1 MQKTFLL
8 LSTACFSFFIS
19 NAQIADDDTLLTIAS
34 TPVSA
39 NEFVRVYN
47 KNLNLVQDDSQKEID
62 SYLELFINYKLKL
75 TEAKALRY
83 DKDPVYLKEFQSYKN
98 QLTQSYLTDKNVT
111 DDLVREAYD
120 RTTNEVK
127 AQHILILLD
136 EVETDPLAVYSKVE
150 AYRERLVNE
159 DFESLKKE
167 LHNGKNIFVEDLGYF
182 SAFKMVYNFESAAYA
197 TEVGAV
203 SQPFRTRFGF
213 HVVKILEKR
222 KSRGQVSVAHIMIAN
237 TQKDSTLVA
246 KDRIQELHRL
256 LLQGDDF
263 GELAKQFSDDKSSS
277 NRGGELSPF
286 KSGQINSEIF
296 ETTAFELNPSN
307 PISKPIQTQFG
318 WHILK
323 YINKIPVKSFEELQ
337 PELESQVGKDSRS
350 QLVKAKMLERLLVEY
365 QVENPNSKLMNVES
379 NLTYITS
386 EKAWEFSKDF
396 DNNLPFLTIK
406 NQSYTYQDF
415 LNFINANQ
423 KTNKKEWTTA
433 VVVKKQYA
441 SFLEQSVIQYKK
453 DNLESENEE
462 FAHILNEYREGLLLF
477 ELMQDKI
484 WEGAKNDSI
493 GLQEFYN
500 ANKQNYVWPERIE
513 GSVAR
518 STNAKYIKKVQKY
531 WQKNSSNEAIDE
543 AINKDQQ
550 NVIFSNGELELD
562 QAPLPKSFN
571 VRTKTPIS
579 EVIKENNSFYVVNVK
594 EFKPKSQKTFEEA
607 KGQLIADYQIA
618 LESKWTQELRAKFK
632 VDVNESVLA
641 KVNALISN

>member
-19 NAQIADDDTLLTIAS
+19 NAQTTDDDTLLTIAN

-111 DDLVREAYD
+111 DDLIREAYD

-136 EVETDPLAVYSKVE
+136 EVETDTLVAYSKVE

-167 LHNGKNIFVEDLGYF
+167 LHNGKNVFVEDLGYF

-246 KDRIQELHRL
+246 KDRIQELQRL

-296 ETTAFELNPSN
+296 ETTAFELSPSN

-350 QLVKAKMLERLLVEY
+350 QLVKAKLLEQLLVEY
-365 QVENPNSKLMNVES
+365 QIENPNSKLMNIEL
-379 NLTYITS
+379 NLIYITS
-386 EKAWEFSKDF
+386 EKAWGFSKDF

-406 NQSYTYQDF
+406 NQTYTYQDF

-423 KTNKKEWTTA
+423 KSNKKEWTTA

-462 FAHILNEYREGLLLF
+462 FAHVLNEYREGLLLF

-518 STNAKYIKKVQKY
+518 STNAKYIKKVRKY
-531 WQKNSSNEAIDE
+531 WQKNSSNEEIDE

-550 NVIFSNGELELD
+550 NVIFSNGELELG
-562 QAPLPKSFN
+562 QAPLPKNFN

-579 EVIKENNSFYVVNVK
+579 ELIKENNSFYVVNVK

-618 LESKWTQELRAKFK
+618 LESKWTQELRTKFK

-641 KVNALISN
+641 KVNALIPN

>member
-1 MQKTFLL
+1 
-8 LSTACFSFFIS
+8 
-19 NAQIADDDTLLTIAS
+19 
-34 TPVSA
+34 
-39 NEFVRVYN
+39 
-47 KNLNLVQDDSQKEID
+47 
-62 SYLELFINYKLKL
+62 
-75 TEAKALRY
+75 
-83 DKDPVYLKEFQSYKN
+83 
-98 QLTQSYLTDKNVT
+98 
-111 DDLVREAYD
+111 
-120 RTTNEVK
+120 
-127 AQHILILLD
+127 
-136 EVETDPLAVYSKVE
+136 
-150 AYRERLVNE
+150 
-159 DFESLKKE
+159 
-167 LHNGKNIFVEDLGYF
+167 
-182 SAFKMVYNFESAAYA
+182 MVYNFESAAYA

-500 ANKQNYVWPERIE
+500 LNKQNYIWPDRIE

-518 STNAKYIKKVQKY
+518 SSDKTYIKKVRKY
-531 WQKNSSNEAIDE
+531 WAKNQSNKMIDE
-543 AINKDQQ
+543 ALNKEQQ
-550 NVIFSNGELELD
+550 NVIFSNGELELGHP
-562 QAPLPKSFN
+562 ALPKSFPF
-571 VRTKTPIS
+571 KTGVS
-579 EVIKENNSFYVVNVK
+579 EVIEENSNFYVINITAL
-594 EFKPKSQKTFEEA
+594 KPTALKTFEEA
-607 KGQLIADYQIA
+607 KGQLLADYQIT
-618 LESKWTQELRAKFK
+618 LESDWINELRAKFK
-632 VDVNESVLA
+632 VDINQDVLA

>member
-19 NAQIADDDTLLTIAS
+19 NAQITDDDTLLTIAS

-136 EVETDPLAVYSKVE
+136 EVETDTLAVYSKVE

-296 ETTAFELNPSN
+296 ETTAFELSPSN

-323 YINKIPVKSFEELQ
+323 YINKTPVKSFEELQ
-337 PELESQVGKDSRS
+337 PELENQVGKDSRS
-350 QLVKAKMLERLLVEY
+350 QLVKAKMLEQLLVEY
-365 QVENPNSKLMNVES
+365 QIENPNSNLMNVEL

-386 EKAWEFSKDF
+386 EKAWGFSKDF

-406 NQSYTYQDF
+406 NKTYTYQDF
-415 LNFINANQ
+415 LNFINTNQ
-423 KTNKKEWTTA
+423 KSNKKQWTTA

-518 STNAKYIKKVQKY
+518 STNAKYIKKVRKY

-550 NVIFSNGELELD
+550 NVIFSNGELELG

>member
-19 NAQIADDDTLLTIAS
+19 NAQITDDDTLLTIAN

-111 DDLVREAYD
+111 DDLIREAYD

-136 EVETDPLAVYSKVE
+136 EVETDTLVAYSKVE

-167 LHNGKNIFVEDLGYF
+167 LHNGKNVFVEDLGYF

-213 HVVKILEKR
+213 HVVKILEKQ

-237 TQKDSTLVA
+237 TQKDSTLAA

-296 ETTAFELNPSN
+296 ETTAFELSPSN

-350 QLVKAKMLERLLVEY
+350 QLVKAKLLEQLLVEY
-365 QVENPNSKLMNVES
+365 QIENPNSKLMNIEL
-379 NLTYITS
+379 NLIYITS
-386 EKAWEFSKDF
+386 EKAWGFSKDF

-406 NQSYTYQDF
+406 NQTYTYQDF

-423 KTNKKEWTTA
+423 KSNKKEWTTA

-462 FAHILNEYREGLLLF
+462 FAHVLNEYREGLLLF

-518 STNAKYIKKVQKY
+518 STNAKYIKKVRKY
-531 WQKNSSNEAIDE
+531 WQKNSSNEEIDE

-550 NVIFSNGELELD
+550 NVIFS
-562 QAPLPKSFN
+562 
-571 VRTKTPIS
+571 
-579 EVIKENNSFYVVNVK
+579 
-594 EFKPKSQKTFEEA
+594 TF
-607 KGQLIADYQIA
+607 
-618 LESKWTQELRAKFK
+618 S
-632 VDVNESVLA
+632 
-641 KVNALISN
+641 

>member
-19 NAQIADDDTLLTIAS
+19 NAQITDDDTLLTIAN

-111 DDLVREAYD
+111 DDLIREAYD

-136 EVETDPLAVYSKVE
+136 EVETDTLVAYSKVE

-167 LHNGKNIFVEDLGYF
+167 LHNGKNVFVEDLGYF

-246 KDRIQELHRL
+246 KDRIQELRRL

-296 ETTAFELNPSN
+296 ETTAFELSPSN

-350 QLVKAKMLERLLVEY
+350 QLVKAKMLEQLLVEY
-365 QVENPNSKLMNVES
+365 QIENPNSNLMNVEL

-386 EKAWEFSKDF
+386 EKAWGFSKDF

-406 NQSYTYQDF
+406 NQTYTYQDF

-423 KTNKKEWTTA
+423 KSNKKEWTTA

-462 FAHILNEYREGLLLF
+462 FAHVLNEYREGLLLF

-518 STNAKYIKKVQKY
+518 STNAKYIKKVRKY
-531 WQKNSSNEAIDE
+531 WQKNSSNEEIDE

-550 NVIFSNGELELD
+550 NVIFSNGELELG
-562 QAPLPKSFN
+562 QAPLPKNFN

-579 EVIKENNSFYVVNVK
+579 ELIKENNSFYVVNVK

-618 LESKWTQELRAKFK
+618 LESKWTQELRTKFK

-641 KVNALISN
+641 KVNALIPN

>member
-19 NAQIADDDTLLTIAS
+19 NAQITDDDTLLTIAS

-136 EVETDPLAVYSKVE
+136 EVETDTLAVYSKVE

-296 ETTAFELNPSN
+296 ETTAFELSPSN

-323 YINKIPVKSFEELQ
+323 YINKTPVKSFEELQ
-337 PELESQVGKDSRS
+337 PELENQVGKDSRS
-350 QLVKAKMLERLLVEY
+350 QLVKAKMLEQLLVEY
-365 QVENPNSKLMNVES
+365 QIENPNSNLMNVEL

-386 EKAWEFSKDF
+386 EKAWGFSKDF

-406 NQSYTYQDF
+406 NKTYTYQDF
-415 LNFINANQ
+415 LNFINTNQ
-423 KTNKKEWTTA
+423 KSNKKQWTTA

-518 STNAKYIKKVQKY
+518 STNAKYIKKVRKY

-550 NVIFSNGELELD
+550 NVIFSNGELELG

-571 VRTKTPIS
+571 VRTKSPIS

-618 LESKWTQELRAKFK
+618 LESKWTQGLRAKFE

-641 KVNALISN
+641 KVKALISN